1 MNIKQ
6 KLMLCVFVCSLVQ
19 PVLGAWTYGV
29 RDCGQWINRKKDVYA
44 ELAITGWLAGYMS
57 GLSRMH
63 ALNGRKDDPL
73 RKATSADQ
81 IFLWM
86 DNYCQKNPLNDL
98 VDGGDDLFLE
108 LMKKQ

>member
-1 MNIKQ
+1 MYIK
-6 KLMLCVFVCSLVQ
+6 KVLIFLFIACSLLQ

-29 RDCGQWINRKKDVYA
+29 RDCGQWINRKKDAYS

-57 GLSRMH
+57 GLSQMH

-73 RKATSADQ
+73 KKATSADQ

-98 VDGGDDLFLE
+98 VDGGDALFLE